1 MIQKDI
7 YKVILATEDSPRGE
21 KTETFNNLCETYSL
35 PRSTAKKFLILY
47 QTAQKSNNE
56 KVRALFWKAV
66 NQELSV
72 YNAYRLAK
80 QELNNALKESIKSKV
95 NLTDEEILI
104 KHDIKIQP
112 YNVWTFNTC
121 NSKFGSRYPGRIPG
135 QIVIHTLYFFTEQG
149 DLVIDPMAG
158 SGTIIDCA
166 RLMERRAIGYDIN
179 PTRNDIVKRDILTEL
194 FPEQVAEGKLIFW
207 DPPYYKKMD
216 KHYGETS
223 ISRLNK
229 KEYLEFF
236 DRSAKDLKDKK
247 FAGYLAFLCSDYNDE
262 MSPEENIFIWDYVNI
277 FNKHGLTPIQHIH
290 VPLTPQIVHPD
301 IVVKFRKQ
309 KRLAR
314 LSRSLVVFKAT

>member
-1 MIQKDI
+1 MTQDI
-7 YKVILATEDSPRGE
+7 YKVIIATESSSRGK
-21 KTETFNNLCETYSL
+21 KTETFNTLCKTYSL

-56 KVRALFWKAV
+56 KIKALFWKAM
-66 NQELSV
+66 NKELSV

-80 QELNNALKESIKSKV
+80 QELNNALKESIKSKED
-95 NLTDEEILI
+95 LTDEEILI

-121 NSKFGSRYPGRIPG
+121 NSNFGARYPGRIPG

-158 SGTIIDCA
+158 SGTVIDCA
-166 RLMERRAIGYDIN
+166 QLMKRQAIGYDIN
-179 PTRNDIVKRDILTEL
+179 PTRNDIIKRDILTEL

-216 KHYGETS
+216 KYYGTSS
-223 ISRLNK
+223 ISKLNK

-236 DRSAKDLKDKK
+236 DKAANDLKNKR
-247 FAGYLAFLCSDYNDE
+247 FNGYLAFLCSDYNDE
-262 MSPEENIFIWDYVNI
+262 KSPEENIFIWDYVSI
-277 FNKHGLTPIQHIH
+277 FNKHGFMPIHHIH
-290 VPLTPQIVHPD
+290 VPLTPQIIHPD
-301 IVVKFRKQ
+301 IVIKFRKQ

-314 LSRSLVVFKAT
+314 LSRSLVVFKVI